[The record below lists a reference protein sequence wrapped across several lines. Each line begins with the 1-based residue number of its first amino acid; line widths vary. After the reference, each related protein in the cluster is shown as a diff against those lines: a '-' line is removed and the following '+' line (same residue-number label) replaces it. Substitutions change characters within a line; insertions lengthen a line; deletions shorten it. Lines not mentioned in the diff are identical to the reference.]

1 MKPIVVFLVV
11 CALACKREPEAN
23 QGPPSAGSPAT
34 ASGAAGRF
42 DASLSAPRDA
52 LAAAAVPRMRIAAAK
67 LELVGNSTI
76 KALELSDSGEV
87 RVGDKV
93 YGTLSADGRFTRDGK
108 VLAELG
114 EDGQLLLGGDAA
126 DPPIR
131 IDPEGDV
138 FIDGELVMT
147 IGDDGTI
154 STVDKDGA
162 ITENVLA
169 LLEGPPQGRRAVAML
184 LVLVTTPVQKRDD
197 PPPSTSGK
205 VPEP

>member
-1 MKPIVVFLVV
+1 MKTVALLLVV
-11 CALACKREPEAN
+11 CAVACKREPDTQKN
-23 QGPPSAGSPAT
+23 PPSTSAVSAPT
-34 ASGAAGRF
+34 AS
-42 DASLSAPRDA
+42 DASLPTLRD
-52 LAAAAVPRMRIAAAK
+52 AAAAAAPRMPIAAAK

-76 KALELSDSGEV
+76 KALEVSDTGEV

-108 VLAELG
+108 VLAEIG
-114 EDGQLLLGGDAA
+114 ADGQLLLEGEAA

-138 FIDGELVMT
+138 FVDGELVMT
-147 IGDDGTI
+147 IGDDGKI

-162 ITENVLA
+162 ITENVMA

-184 LVLVTTPVQKRDD
+184 LVLVMTPAKKQAD
-197 PPPSTSGK
+197 PPPPITSGK